1 MEAIPGGSITLRKPV
16 LASTSRGFLF
26 ILTMLLVSVTALSLS
41 ACQSSSSED
50 SLAAV
55 KKGGKL
61 VIATDDTYPPLEWN
75 EDGEIVGFD
84 IDLMTEICQRIG
96 VKAEFESSKWDGLLT
111 GLAGKQYDAVIST
124 MNITPEREEQAD
136 FVEYAGWAQVI
147 VTAPSNTSV
156 SEPDDL
162 QGKHIA
168 VQVST
173 TSENIAKNIENAE
186 VSSFESFD
194 TTFMELKNQR
204 VDAII
209 IDEPVAMYYQAKD
222 PDAFAVAGTA
232 QEKEPVGIALRK
244 GSDSLKAG
252 IEKAL
257 EDMKAD
263 GAYEEIFERW
273 FGK

>member
-16 LASTSRGFLF
+16 LASASRGFLF

-147 VTAPSNTSV
+147 VTAPQTPQCLN
-156 SEPDDL
+156 
-162 QGKHIA
+162 QMICR
-168 VQVST
+168 
-173 TSENIAKNIENAE
+173 
-186 VSSFESFD
+186 ES
-194 TTFMELKNQR
+194 
-204 VDAII
+204 I
-209 IDEPVAMYYQAKD
+209 
-222 PDAFAVAGTA
+222 
-232 QEKEPVGIALRK
+232 
-244 GSDSLKAG
+244 
-252 IEKAL
+252 
-257 EDMKAD
+257 
-263 GAYEEIFERW
+263 
-273 FGK
+273 